1 MDQTN
6 GAAVVSAGQRLGA
19 TLRRHR
25 AVAGLTQQALARQVG
40 YSRSTIANAEAG
52 DVRAG
57 EFYRRCDAT
66 LHAGGAVT
74 AAYLALADPTAPTP
88 PRASPLLGVP
98 VEEAIEYLRAHWH
111 LLVRTDNLLGPA
123 TALPIALD
131 LLALLAPLLRDASG
145 PARTALLSLSARYAE
160 TTAGLYQDA
169 GRPEDA
175 TEWAGRALEWGH
187 EVDDARAIAW
197 ALYRR
202 SELHAA
208 EGDAPG
214 VLSLARAALR
224 HGGELTAPMRA
235 ALHVQQARGHALAGD
250 DQRCYERL
258 GGAEELAAERECAG
272 DASTGPGAFCAR
284 PWVAAQRGACALL
297 LAAPADAVPNLNAAL
312 AGMAPVYRRDR
323 GLVLGWLAEATAR
336 LGNWDDAE
344 RLAARSL
351 AIGVATGSARVCRQA
366 NAVRA
371 LAPAE
376 RFASGGCTVSSECAR
391 EHRTSQ

>member
-6 GAAVVSAGQRLGA
+6 GTSVVSAGQRLGA

-74 AAYLALADPTAPTP
+74 AAYLALDQAPTAPTALAAP
-88 PRASPLLGVP
+88 NPSPLLGVP

-123 TALPIALD
+123 TALPVALD
-131 LLALLAPLLRDASG
+131 RLALLPPLLREASG

-169 GRPEDA
+169 GRAEEA
-175 TEWAGRALEWGH
+175 AEWAGRALEWGH
-187 EVDDARAIAW
+187 EVDDVRAIAW

-208 EGDAPG
+208 EGDAPR

-235 ALHVQQARGHALAGD
+235 ALGVQQARGHALAGD
-250 DQRCYERL
+250 ERRCHERL
-258 GGAEELAAERECAG
+258 DRAEALAAERECAG
-272 DASTGPGAFCAR
+272 DASTGPGGFCAR

-297 LAAPADAVPNLNAAL
+297 LAAPADAVPALNAAL

-323 GLVLGWLAEATAR
+323 GLVLGWLAEASAR
-336 LGNWDDAE
+336 LGDWDEAE
-344 RLAARSL
+344 RLAGRSL
-351 AIGVATGSARVCRQA
+351 AIGVATGSARVCRQV
-366 NAVRA
+366 NEVRA
-371 LAPAE
+371 LVPA
-376 RFASGGCTVSSECAR
+376 AR
-391 EHRTSQ
+391 